1 MGVIL
6 WGKIATD
13 YTHKYPSL
21 ELEFFYEHSSHQC
34 CQFYFLLQSQN
45 EKPLRFKGLFGRR
58 KCVICGPYFYTSPW
72 WIAHVDYLCMKPSH
86 TNIDFLYLPKGKRL
100 GGVKKLYHR
109 TECTVWLMIFFWGGG
124 RFGIGN
130 GYSEREVG
138 WSILHKPL
146 IKSCFFKFL
155 SYNTNT

>member
-45 EKPLRFKGLFGRR
+45 EKPLRFKGLFGSR
-58 KCVICGPYFYTSPW
+58 KRVICGPYFYTSPW
-72 WIAHVDYLCMKPSH
+72 WIAHVDYLCMKHSH
-86 TNIDFLYLPKGKRL
+86 TNIDFLYLQKGKRL

-109 TECTVWLMIFFWGGG
+109 TECIVWLMIFWGDDLEWGMDTQIG
-124 RFGIGN
+124 RLVV
-130 GYSEREVG
+130 R
-138 WSILHKPL
+138 
-146 IKSCFFKFL
+146 SCINHSLNLVCSKVL
-155 SYNTNT
+155 SCNTNT